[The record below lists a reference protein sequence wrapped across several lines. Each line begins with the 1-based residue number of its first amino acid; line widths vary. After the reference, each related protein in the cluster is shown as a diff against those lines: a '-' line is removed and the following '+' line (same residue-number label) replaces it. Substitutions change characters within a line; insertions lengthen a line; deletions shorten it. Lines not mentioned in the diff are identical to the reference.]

1 MAKRQPIPRKLRHQ
15 VFQRDGY
22 RCREC
27 GATNKQTRLHVDHIK
42 PVAKGGT
49 NDLNNLQTLCEACN
63 RAKYTDEWV
72 GGKINNKNNSFYN
85 RNSIVFYGTKVNKD
99 LYKYLNRIDDEFLP
113 FLYKYVNDRRL
124 SKTNKKKT
132 INILI
137 KNYSE
142 KEIHSFISEAR
153 IQYSQYGDTIPRRNN
168 SPHRLES
175 YDSNTK
181 NKYDNNN
188 SDSIKF
194 YSEKQFK
201 EMIIDNIEELC
212 RIYSIPK
219 LGKTFVINRIMNEH
233 TFNEVKYDLEKYKE

>member
-42 PVAKGGT
+42 PVSKGGT
-49 NDLNNLQTLCEACN
+49 NDLSNLQTLCEACN
-63 RAKYTDEWV
+63 LAKYTDEWV
-72 GGKINNKNNSFYN
+72 GGNITNQNNSFYDDN
-85 RNSIVFYGTKVNKD
+85 HIVVYGTEINKEFFS
-99 LYKYLNRIDDEFLP
+99 YLNRIDDEFLP
-113 FLYKYVNDRRL
+113 FLCKYINDKRL
-124 SKTNKKKT
+124 SKTNKAKT
-132 INILI
+132 IDILI
-137 KNYSE
+137 KYYSE

-153 IQYSQYGDTIPRRNN
+153 IQYSQYGDTIPRYNN
-168 SPHRLES
+168 IPHTLVD

-188 SDSIKF
+188 SDSVKF
-194 YSEKQFK
+194 YSENQFK
-201 EMIIDNIEELC
+201 EMIIENIGELC

-219 LGKTFVINRIMNEH
+219 LGKTFVINQIMNEH